1 MERVQHYRIS
11 DLKDTTKKIRIISF
25 YDNSLIFYGDYKDVP
40 PLFMRWSYT
49 IFCPKKDC
57 FEFMV

>member
-1 MERVQHYRIS
+1 MERVQRYRIS

-25 YDNSLIFYGDYKDVP
+25 YDKSLIFYGDYKDVAH
-40 PLFMRWSYT
+40 LFMRWSYT